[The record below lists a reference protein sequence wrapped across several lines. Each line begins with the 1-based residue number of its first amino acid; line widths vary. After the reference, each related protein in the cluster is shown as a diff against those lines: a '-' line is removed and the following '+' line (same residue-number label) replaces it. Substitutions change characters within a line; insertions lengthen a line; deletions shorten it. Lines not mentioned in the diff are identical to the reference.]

1 MESSVQL
8 LDAEAFRE
16 PESQQ
21 TLLLDTRLGA
31 FQSGIHLHLMRSRT
45 TMDQG
50 QSTDGSRAIMS
61 CIRGQKIDPMRDIT
75 FFFFLFKAE
84 KLS

>member
-1 MESSVQL
+1 MESSARL
-8 LDAEAFRE
+8 LDAEALRE
-16 PESQQ
+16 LQSQQ
-21 TLLLDTRLGA
+21 MLLLDTRLGA
-31 FQSGIHLHLMRSRT
+31 FQPGLHLHLMRSRT

-61 CIRGQKIDPMRDIT
+61 CIRGQKINSMRDIT
-75 FFFFLFKAE
+75 FLKFKAE